1 MYFKTYFSNKATE
14 KDAVEEVYSQ
24 LKNDDIKLL
33 IFFSSNIYE
42 FKVISDIFQELSKG
56 DFEVIGCTSSG
67 EIALNSGITKGG
79 ISAIAMG
86 DNSMEIKT
94 VAIESIDKVPLF
106 SRKTIIERLG
116 ELGYKESQE
125 NYKNL
130 NGLLLIDGL
139 SGAEEKVLSVVN
151 SVFDGKL
158 DLIGGSAGD
167 YLKFEKTLIS
177 LNGKVLNKGAVFTLI
192 KSNID
197 TKLYKE
203 NIFISQNIFMNITK
217 ANEKE
222 RKIIEIDNKPA
233 RLRYA
238 ELLGI
243 SPSQIENATLKNPI
257 GRKIGDSIYISSIA
271 GIEGDTLNMY
281 AQVFENTKV
290 EILKAQ
296 SALDIQKQT
305 INQINSDFKEIY
317 GIFCINCILRFLQFE
332 AEGNLQELSKGLKS
346 IGEYGGFVSYG
357 EQFNKQHLNQTL
369 TMLVFGRKK

>member
-1 MYFKTYFSNKATE
+1 M
-14 KDAVEEVYSQ
+14 
-24 LKNDDIKLL
+24 
-33 IFFSSNIYE
+33 
-42 FKVISDIFQELSKG
+42 
-56 DFEVIGCTSSG
+56 
-67 EIALNSGITKGG
+67 
-79 ISAIAMG
+79 
-86 DNSMEIKT
+86 
-94 VAIESIDKVPLF
+94 
-106 SRKTIIERLG
+106 
-116 ELGYKESQE
+116 
-125 NYKNL
+125 
-130 NGLLLIDGL
+130 
-139 SGAEEKVLSVVN
+139 
-151 SVFDGKL
+151 
-158 DLIGGSAGD
+158 
-167 YLKFEKTLIS
+167 
-177 LNGKVLNKGAVFTLI
+177 LNKGAVFTLI
-192 KSNID
+192 KSNVD

-357 EQFNKQHLNQTL
+357 EQFNKQHLNRTL

>member
-106 SRKTIIERLG
+106 SRKTIIEKLG

-167 YLKFEKTLIS
+167 YLNFNS
-177 LNGKVLNKGAVFTLI
+177 V
-192 KSNID
+192 SN
-197 TKLYKE
+197 
-203 NIFISQNIFMNITK
+203 
-217 ANEKE
+217 
-222 RKIIEIDNKPA
+222 
-233 RLRYA
+233 
-238 ELLGI
+238 
-243 SPSQIENATLKNPI
+243 
-257 GRKIGDSIYISSIA
+257 
-271 GIEGDTLNMY
+271 
-281 AQVFENTKV
+281 
-290 EILKAQ
+290 
-296 SALDIQKQT
+296 
-305 INQINSDFKEIY
+305 
-317 GIFCINCILRFLQFE
+317 
-332 AEGNLQELSKGLKS
+332 
-346 IGEYGGFVSYG
+346 
-357 EQFNKQHLNQTL
+357 
-369 TMLVFGRKK
+369 